1 MALTLTIRNSLDSL
15 DLRKSHPKNLA
26 SCKDHPAFHFVR
38 LFKLKEMPI
47 FRLSS
52 CEEFEELSLENKP
65 IVIEFWAAWCEPCKH
80 ITPTFEALSD
90 QTTDLTFLLV
100 DVDDKTFGFEFSR
113 AHEVRAMPTFQ
124 IIVDGVKVSER
135 GLRNIS
141 AFEWH

>member
-1 MALTLTIRNSLDSL
+1 MVLDRNHLGGGSTIWLIDSL

-26 SCKDHPAFHFVR
+26 SWKDYR
-38 LFKLKEMPI
+38 
-47 FRLSS
+47 
-52 CEEFEELSLENKP
+52 SLHLG
-65 IVIEFWAAWCEPCKH
+65 CEPCKH

-124 IIVDGVKVSER
+124 IIVDGVKVSELVGADPEKLLVR
-135 GLRNIS
+135 LRCKVYTSFGIFSLNDCNS
-141 AFEWH
+141 ALLS